1 MIGLGWLIL
10 DVSAVAKG
18 LGLLAFHITEGP
30 GGDSCDRELERE
42 ERDLF
47 DRLAVG
53 PDEWLP

>member
-1 MIGLGWLIL
+1 MAEFILIL
-10 DVSAVAKG
+10 VTSAVATA
-18 LGLLAFHITEGP
+18 LGLWAFHITEGP

-47 DRLAVG
+47 DRLSVG

>member
-1 MIGLGWLIL
+1 MAEFILIL
-10 DVSAVAKG
+10 VTSAVATA
-18 LGLLAFHITEGP
+18 LGLWAFHITEVS

-47 DRLAVG
+47 DRLSVG